1 MTPIYLRAV
10 LAGKR
15 TLDSVPEPWRSEV
28 AALIEPSQGED

>member
-15 TLDSVPEPWRSEV
+15 TLESVPEPWRTEV
-28 AALIEPSQGED
+28 KALLESDQS